1 MTVSVIL
8 SLPTWTTN
16 GAHVILKTK
25 HQSHETDPIEDP
37 GKRIGETERER
48 TEREKSFVFSS
59 KSLYKDINRPIQPEE
74 RVICECKIVSKLEK
88 FVYIVEKVVFRDCEV
103 HGRIPERRIPNSGTV
118 TSHCANRRMKQWQN
132 EA

>member
-37 GKRIGETERER
+37 GKRIGETERKR
-48 TEREKSFVFSS
+48 TEREVLRFQFQI
-59 KSLYKDINRPIQPEE
+59 LIQRYK
-74 RVICECKIVSKLEK
+74 
-88 FVYIVEKVVFRDCEV
+88 
-103 HGRIPERRIPNSGTV
+103 
-118 TSHCANRRMKQWQN
+118 
-132 EA
+132 